1 MKIAQGK
8 ITQDANSI
16 APPRATKARDII
28 EISFNRNATKHS
40 HDSIVHHGARVHS
53 SKVQRMMSSP
63 DDMNQSSNAAN
74 LKSTFTGMTAQD
86 ADIQRTSSYYISQD
100 GERLSS
106 IVKNNPIAPIGQ
118 SIVMHNVTRGNASS
132 NTDAPGIRPK
142 GWTGKNAKKGK
153 SRASTCSKIKKRED
167 KIPKKRKDNIPI
179 DEQCRRT
186 PCKDRGTNANHR
198 HKECRFK
205 RKDQ

>member
-1 MKIAQGK
+1 
-8 ITQDANSI
+8 
-16 APPRATKARDII
+16 
-28 EISFNRNATKHS
+28 
-40 HDSIVHHGARVHS
+40 
-53 SKVQRMMSSP
+53 MMSSP
-63 DDMNQSSNAAN
+63 DDIYQSSNAAI

-86 ADIQRTSSYYISQD
+86 ADIHRTSSYYISQD

-106 IVKNNPIAPIGQ
+106 MVKNNPFAPIGL
-118 SIVMHNVTRGNASS
+118 SVVMHNFTRGNASS

-153 SRASTCSKIKKRED
+153 SRASTRRKKKKRED
-167 KIPKKRKDNIPI
+167 KIPQKRKDNIPS

-198 HKECRFK
+198 HIECHYK
-205 RKDQ
+205 HKDQ